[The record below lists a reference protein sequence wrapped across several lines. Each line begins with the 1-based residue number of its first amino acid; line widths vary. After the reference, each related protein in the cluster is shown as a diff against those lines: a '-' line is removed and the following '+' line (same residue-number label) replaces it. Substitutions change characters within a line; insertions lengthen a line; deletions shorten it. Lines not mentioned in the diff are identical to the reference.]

1 MSDSPFV
8 NNVKFL
14 DNLANLVEVIF
25 SKLPQYWAYDA
36 KYWFRGFQKSKDEV
50 HVILVLAWLGTI
62 REPKLAIICKFS
74 LLCEPGS
81 FSQGQ
86 LDYHALKD
94 CDWLSCLARVREET
108 KWSQLIV

>member
-36 KYWFRGFQKSKDEV
+36 KYWFRGFQKSKDDV

-86 LDYHALKD
+86 LE
-94 CDWLSCLARVREET
+94 CLARTNVYHVERT
-108 KWSQLIV
+108 DTT